1 MLLVHKIELRPTA
14 EQADYLARACGSK
27 RHCYNQLLAH
37 FKQDGVKCSKAAAY
51 PHYIKVLRPQF
62 PWYNEVSAR
71 VTRNAIDD
79 LDNAFK
85 HFFRRV
91 KLGQKPGFPTFK
103 KKGVGDSFA
112 LREKP
117 KFDVDG
123 RTLRIEKLK
132 TRIKMRQK
140 LRFTGTLNQVTLSM
154 RAGRF
159 YASILVETDDYNPHA
174 PDKEAVGVDFGLKS
188 LAVLSDGTEIP
199 ANQKLK
205 ANLKKLARKQRRLS
219 RKQPKS
225 NRRARA
231 KLAVAKLH
239 KRISDQRQAV
249 LHELSD
255 HLTRN
260 WKVITIEDLN
270 GRGMIR
276 NRKLARAVSDA
287 GFGTL
292 RQMLTYKAELRG
304 VELVVADRFFP
315 SSKMC
320 SACGQIHEMPLEK
333 RTVECDCGNV
343 MDRDLNAAVNLN
355 EYGRATLLRDLKRTQ
370 ESRKTASAAS
380 LLTA

>member
-1 MLLVHKIELRPTA
+1 MLLAHKIELRPTA

-27 RHCYNQLLAH
+27 RHCYNQLLGH
-37 FKQDGVKCSKAAAY
+37 FKQNGVKWSKAAAY
-51 PHYIKVLRPQF
+51 QHYIKVLRPQF

-91 KLGQKPGFPTFK
+91 KLGQTPGFPTFK

-132 TRIKMRQK
+132 TRIKMRQT
-140 LRFTGTLNQVTLSM
+140 LRFTGTLNQVTISM
-154 RAGRF
+154 RAGKF
-159 YASILVETDDYNPHA
+159 YASILVETQDYDPHA
-174 PDKEAVGVDFGLKS
+174 PDRESVGVDFGLKS

-205 ANLKKLARKQRRLS
+205 ANLKKLARKQRHLS

-225 NRRARA
+225 NRQAKA

-239 KRISDQRQAV
+239 KRVSDQRQAV

-255 HLTRN
+255 NLTRN
-260 WKVITIEDLN
+260 YQVITIEDLN
-270 GRGMIR
+270 VRGMVR
-276 NRKLARAVSDA
+276 NRKLARTVSDA

-320 SACGQIHEMPLEK
+320 SACGQVHEMPLDK
-333 RTVECDCGNV
+333 RTMECDCGNV
-343 MDRDLNAAVNLN
+343 VDRDLNAAVNLN
-355 EYGRATLLRDLKRTQ
+355 EYGRAALLRDPKRTQ
-370 ESRKTASAAS
+370 EPSKTASAAS
-380 LLTA
+380 VMTA